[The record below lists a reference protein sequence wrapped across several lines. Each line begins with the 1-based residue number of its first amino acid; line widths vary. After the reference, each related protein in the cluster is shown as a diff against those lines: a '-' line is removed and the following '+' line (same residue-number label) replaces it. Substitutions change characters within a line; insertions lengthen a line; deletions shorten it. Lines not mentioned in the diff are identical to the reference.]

1 MEKIIV
7 NNQLKLYKFISK
19 LSSYFIKDKDFDTS
33 INKALKA
40 LTKITKTHRTY
51 IFTFRKNQTIMNN
64 CYEYCKE
71 GIPQEIQNYQNVP
84 TQPIVWWMNTL
95 KNEGYINIS
104 NIDEMPV
111 EAHFEQEDLKRQ
123 KIKSILCFPLII
135 KDEMIGFIGLD
146 DIKDERTWK
155 NKTINILK
163 LSSEII
169 SSAFE
174 KKLQQNSLTS
184 VNSAL
189 EATLES
195 TKDGI
200 LVINKEGEIINYN
213 KNFLKMW
220 KIPAKMIKKGAT
232 DILLEHAKK
241 QLTNGQEFANYLEA
255 LANNKNS
262 KNFLALKKNGEIL
275 ELHSKAVFLNQKD
288 FGRVWSCTNVTEN
301 KTYEA
306 KLELLSRVFKSSS
319 AAIAITNRKNQI
331 VDVNNSF
338 EQTSGYSKE
347 ELIGIDPAILQS
359 KWHDK
364 KFYKKLWKILNKD
377 LVWSGEIWDRKKS
390 GEVYLNRT
398 QIHKVISNN
407 QIYYISIAQDITK
420 EREYEEHIEKL
431 AFYDILT
438 NLPNRCFFNEQLES
452 VVTESKR
459 YEKKFALLFL
469 DLDNFK
475 EVNDSYGHLIGDK
488 LLQFV
493 AKVLKENV
501 RSSDIISRLS
511 GDEFTII
518 IKDIQDYT
526 NIIHTCN
533 TIIEKLSQK
542 IIIEKHKIQIGC
554 SIGVSIYPNDAQ
566 EAKELIQKADTAM
579 YSSKHFGKNQ
589 YSFHYEGMSDG
600 TLKFYNL
607 QRYEKI
613 SKQA

>member
-1 MEKIIV
+1 M
-7 NNQLKLYKFISK
+7 NNQLRLYKFISK
-19 LSSYFIKDKDFDTS
+19 LSSYFIKNKDFDTS
-33 INKALKA
+33 MNKALKA
-40 LTKITKTHRTY
+40 LAKITKTHRTY
-51 IFTFRKNQTIMNN
+51 IFTFSKNQTIMHN
-64 CYEYCKE
+64 CYEYSKK
-71 GIPQEIQNYQNVP
+71 GVPQEIQNYQGIS
-84 TQPIVWWMNTL
+84 TLPIKWWMNSL
-95 KNEGYINIS
+95 KKEGLINIS
-104 NIDEMPV
+104 NIDSMPEDAV
-111 EAHFEQEDLKRQ
+111 YEQEDLKRQ
-123 KIKSILCFPLII
+123 KIKSILCFSLVV
-135 KDEMIGFIGLD
+135 KGELIGFIGLD
-146 DIKDERTWK
+146 DIKNERTWK

-169 SSAFE
+169 SNAFE
-174 KKLQQNSLTS
+174 KKLQQNKLLRI
-184 VNSAL
+184 NSAL

-200 LVINKEGEIINYN
+200 IVIKKDGEILNYN

-220 KIPAKMIKKGAT
+220 NVPKNILRRKTNKTILNHIK
-232 DILLEHAKK
+232 E
-241 QLTNGQEFANYLEA
+241 QLTNSEEFNDYIINLMQNDKKE
-255 LANNKNS
+255 S
-262 KNFLALKKNGEIL
+262 NFLALKKNAEIL
-275 ELHSKAVFLNQKD
+275 EVHSKPVFLNQKYL
-288 FGRVWSCTNVTEN
+288 GRVWNCTNVTEN
-301 KTYEA
+301 KNYEA

-319 AAIAITNRKNQI
+319 SAIAITNRKNEI

-338 EQTSGYSKE
+338 VKTSGYSKE

-364 KFYKKLWKILNKD
+364 KFYKKLWKVLNKN
-377 LVWSGEIWDRKKS
+377 LVWTGEIWDRKKS
-390 GEVYLNRT
+390 GELYLNRT
-398 QIHKVISNN
+398 QIHKIISNN

-420 EREYEEHIEKL
+420 EREYEERIEKL

-475 EVNDSYGHLIGDK
+475 EVNDNYGHLIGDK

-493 AKVLKENV
+493 AKTLKANV
-501 RSSDIISRLS
+501 RVSDVVSRLS

-533 TIIEKLSQK
+533 TIIEKLSTP
-542 IIIEKHKIQIGC
+542 INIENNEIKIGC
-554 SIGVSIYPNDAQ
+554 SIGVSIFPNNAQ
-566 EAKELIQKADTAM
+566 NAKDLIQKADTAM

-589 YSFHYEGMSDG
+589 YSFHYEGMSEG

-607 QRYEKI
+607 KRYQEI
-613 SKQA
+613 SQQSS